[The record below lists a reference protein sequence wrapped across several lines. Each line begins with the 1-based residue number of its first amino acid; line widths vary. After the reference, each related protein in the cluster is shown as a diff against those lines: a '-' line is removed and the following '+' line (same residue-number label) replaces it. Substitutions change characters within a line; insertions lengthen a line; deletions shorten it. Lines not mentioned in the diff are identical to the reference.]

1 MSLCT
6 RQKSS
11 APLVARPAATI
22 SDREAPTGPKRMF
35 KPPDWDWS
43 QAGEAGWWHRW
54 GWGAVLLGP
63 EGLRFDQWRQEGRV
77 TTIKSGR
84 QRIVYRV
91 DLPEGPVFIK
101 HFLVPDRRAKYRQ
114 WIRRGKGRN
123 EGRRSEF
130 LASIG
135 VATITPVALGEQRR
149 RRFRLNFLFENY
161 LVTLGIRDATP
172 LDEFVKNRLPTLAE
186 PLQSRIRRKLAE
198 SLATLT
204 ARLHNAGLL
213 HQDFHPGNV
222 LVRFATENT
231 PELVMIDLDA
241 LRRSRDVSWK
251 LALQNLAL
259 LNQFF
264 WLRSSRAD
272 RYRFLK
278 VYLEERTEKPRNV
291 ARIARRIEDSTRQW
305 AERLWQRWGRR
316 CRTSNKYFE
325 TYSSESARGV
335 ASRDLDPALM
345 QALLADPDG
354 PLQAAGTTILK
365 NSRTT
370 TVAETTMLVNGQ
382 PTAVIYKRFNRKK
395 LLDPILALFRP
406 SRAWRSWQAAQHLAA
421 RGIPTPRN
429 LAFLARYRSFASD
442 PVFWY
447 LPHETYLIT
456 VKEQDAVPLSSYLS
470 DTLAALPP
478 EARRERIRSLTSSLA
493 RLVRTLHERS
503 LSHRDLKSSNI
514 LLKIG
519 DGHEHDELSLI
530 DLVGVRLRYPLPW
543 HRRAQNLARLSLSL
557 STVADRTRSDA
568 LQFLRLYL
576 PWGLS
581 PLSDWKSR
589 WRSIER
595 AMARKIRRNARRG
608 RPLS

>member
-1 MSLCT
+1 MTLCT
-6 RQKSS
+6 PKKGT
-11 APLVARPAATI
+11 APPVARPAATI
-22 SDREAPTGPKRMF
+22 GDREVPAGPKRMF

-43 QAGEAGWWHRW
+43 QAGEVGWWHRW

-63 EGLRFDQWRQEGRV
+63 EGLRLSEWQQEGWV

-91 DLPEGPVFIK
+91 DLPEGPVYIK

-114 WIRRGKGRN
+114 WVRRGKGRN

-135 VATITPVALGEQRR
+135 VATITPVALGEQRKR
-149 RRFRLNFLFENY
+149 KFLFENY

-172 LDEFVKNRLPTLAE
+172 LDEFVKSRLPTLPE

-198 SLATLT
+198 SLATMT

-222 LVRFATENT
+222 LVRFATDDT

-278 VYLEERTEKPRNV
+278 VYLEERTETPPDV
-291 ARIARRIEDSTRQW
+291 AGVARRIEDSTRLW

-325 TYSSESARGV
+325 IFARDSAWGV
-335 ASRDLDPALM
+335 AARDLDPDLM
-345 QALLADPDG
+345 RALLDDPDR
-354 PLQAAGTTILK
+354 PFRADGTTILK
-365 NSRTT
+365 DSRTT
-370 TVAETTMLVNGQ
+370 TVAETTMLVNDQ

-395 LLDPILALFRP
+395 WLDPILALFRP

-421 RGIPTPRN
+421 RGIPTPHN
-429 LAFLARYRSFASD
+429 LAFLARYRSFAND
-442 PVFWY
+442 PLFWY

-456 VKEQDAVPLSSYLS
+456 VKEQDAVPLSSYVR
-470 DTLAALPP
+470 DTLTALPP
-478 EARRERIRSLTSSLA
+478 GVRRERIRSLTGSLA

-514 LLKIG
+514 LIKAA
-519 DGHEHDELSLI
+519 DGQKPDELSLI
-530 DLVGVRLRYPLPW
+530 DLVGVRLHYPLPW

-557 STVADRTRSDA
+557 STVPDRTRSDA
-568 LQFLRLYL
+568 LHFLRLYL

-595 AMARKIRRNARRG
+595 AIGRKIRRNARRG